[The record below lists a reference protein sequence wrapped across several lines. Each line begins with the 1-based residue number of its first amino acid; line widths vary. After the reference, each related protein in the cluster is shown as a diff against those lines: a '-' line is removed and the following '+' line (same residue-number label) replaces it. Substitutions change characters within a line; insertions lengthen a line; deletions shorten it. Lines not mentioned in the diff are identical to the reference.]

1 MANIKSSKKDK
12 IKSINKKISN
22 NSKKSRIKTFFKKVK
37 KNAEIKNIKKCLFYF
52 KIFQSIVD
60 KYSVKKIIHKNK
72 ASRYKSNLIKIIKN
86 ISNIKN

>member
-12 IKSINKKISN
+12 IRSISRKFRN

-37 KNAEIKNIKKCLFYF
+37 ENAKIKNLKKCLYYF

-72 ASRYKSNLIKIIKN
+72 AARHKHNLVKIIKK